1 VYKNIF
7 YTVQRALMKFEGHD
21 NDNNN
26 SFIKKIKNIGNED
39 FFSFVETKLN
49 LKEILWARQLL
60 YGNCF
65 HYA

>member
-1 VYKNIF
+1 MGIIHLCPPQKYPQTLCVYKNIF

-39 FFSFVETKLN
+39 FFLL
-49 LKEILWARQLL
+49 LKQ
-60 YGNCF
+60 N
-65 HYA
+65 